1 MIKRDDLIKEVKEE
15 QKLRTMI
22 RRGIKIVLERKE
34 NAKQQEMLEERK
46 LRSLIRG
53 LITEV
58 KGDADV
64 ADSVSHRNT
73 GINILDKTLKQIIK
87 TLESYY
93 KSLTTDVKQRKS
105 FRAHI
110 LANWKNSLAPVDI
123 HRNAPGPNYN
133 SAEDLEED
141 VDVNITDE
149 DKFIPVRPEDEVAP
163 EEEEENF
170 VKIPTADPDELQGA
184 NFAEDA
190 WNDIE
195 KQILEPYEDL
205 IAPADAEAFYDYGL
219 TNLKLYFDRFEE
231 ELAAVPAEEPT
242 SPDYPGPE
250 STNVDEPF
258 GL

>member
-1 MIKRDDLIKEVKEE
+1 MIKRDDLIKEMKEE
-15 QKLRTMI
+15 QKLRAMV

-34 NAKQQEMLEERK
+34 KQEQQEILEERK
-46 LRSLIRG
+46 LRNLIRG

-93 KSLTTDVKQRKS
+93 KSLTTDAKQRQS

-123 HRNAPGPNYN
+123 HRNAPAGL
-133 SAEDLEED
+133 SEDLEED
-141 VDVNITDE
+141 IDVNIADE
-149 DKFIPVRPEDEVAP
+149 DKFIPVRPEDEVTP
-163 EEEEENF
+163 EEEEEGF

-231 ELAAVPAEEPT
+231 ELAASPAEEPA
-242 SPDYPGPE
+242 SPDYPGSE

>member
-1 MIKRDDLIKEVKEE
+1 MLQTVFHIEILVLIF
-15 QKLRTMI
+15 QIRPLNKLSKHSSHTT
-22 RRGIKIVLERKE
+22 KALPQTLNKE
-34 NAKQQEMLEERK
+34 NPSEPISQLTGRILQ
-46 LRSLIRG
+46 LRSIF
-53 LITEV
+53 I
-58 KGDADV
+58 A
-64 ADSVSHRNT
+64 
-73 GINILDKTLKQIIK
+73 
-87 TLESYY
+87 
-93 KSLTTDVKQRKS
+93 
-105 FRAHI
+105 
-110 LANWKNSLAPVDI
+110 
-123 HRNAPGPNYN
+123 
-133 SAEDLEED
+133 DLEED

-170 VKIPTADPDELQGA
+170 VKIPTADPDELHGA